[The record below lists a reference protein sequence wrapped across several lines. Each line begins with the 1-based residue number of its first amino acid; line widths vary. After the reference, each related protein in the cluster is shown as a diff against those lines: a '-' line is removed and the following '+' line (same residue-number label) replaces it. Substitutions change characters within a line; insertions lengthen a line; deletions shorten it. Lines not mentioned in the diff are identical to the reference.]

1 MSRGGTSAPL
11 EDELCRLEVRVVF
24 AIGKKRLINS
34 QNKNKVPQNKNKVPG
49 AFNESDTVK
58 TGSKSPEYQW
68 FDASA
73 MMAIPIYS
81 DR

>member
-24 AIGKKRLINS
+24 AIGKKRLIDS
-34 QNKNKVPQNKNKVPG
+34 QNKNKVPG

-58 TGSKSPEYQW
+58 TGSKSPECQW
-68 FDASA
+68 FGASA